1 MPPPRR
7 RRVALSPWTD
17 LDIQTSWS
25 VSGVRAALQEHER
38 GYFQQSGR
46 LIESLGRDIRLG
58 HGKAGVIGTRANAL
72 LGSPFRLKPADE
84 ENPRAVKIA
93 AEMEAHWWT
102 VMPEATLRELL
113 RFYWLGGGGP
123 GQLKWDKRDLLRG
136 RTKQKSWLPIVEPWQ
151 LQSFYHEESTLP
163 NGDLQ
168 RLLMA
173 FTRKG
178 TIEVTL
184 GDGTWLLLADGP
196 RWWLNGSV
204 RPVAIP
210 WLGVQYTTRDW
221 WRHSERLGHPI
232 IKAMYPADDLDEN
245 IDGWLA
251 DLKALATETTA
262 TLPQGVGG
270 QDASYDLGLLEAA
283 QESPESFERLL
294 LHTYG
299 NYTIHFLGHNNSAE
313 IRQGQAVTSDA
324 SEVRTDYKRA
334 DNETISTGLHDHLC
348 VPWAAE
354 WYPDGAELAPWPWWD
369 VEPKEDT
376 LQKAETQKLAAET
389 LEILA
394 KTGHEPEDLNEWAE
408 CYDLRLVKV
417 ETPQPEPDD
426 DEPPDG
432 EGEPDDGSPL
442 PDGEAEADDER
453 VAEPEAIEQM
463 LADLK
468 QDTFAGGLG
477 YADELVAAGVK
488 HARAAMAPAIRA
500 ALDAVDGAET
510 PEEAREALLGAFEG
524 MDPDKLAGW
533 LERAMVLAELKGQE
547 TVLGEL

>member
-25 VSGVRAALQEHER
+25 VSGVRAALRQHEQ
-38 GYFQQSGR
+38 GYFQQSGK
-46 LIESLGRDIRLG
+46 LIEALGRDIRLG

-72 LGSPFRLKPADE
+72 LGSPFKLKPADE
-84 ENPRAVKIA
+84 DNPRAVQIA
-93 AEMEAHWWT
+93 EEMEPHWWT
-102 VMPEATLRELL
+102 AMPEATLRELL
-113 RFYWLGGGGP
+113 RYYWFGGGGP
-123 GQLKWDKRDLLRG
+123 GQLRWHKRELQRG

-151 LQSFYHEESTLP
+151 LQSFYHEEHTLP
-163 NGDLQ
+163 DGDLH
-168 RLLMA
+168 RRLMA
-173 FTRKG
+173 LTRQG
-178 TIEVTL
+178 AVEVTP
-184 GDGTWLLLADGP
+184 GDSIWLLLADGP
-196 RWWLNGSV
+196 RWWLNASV
-204 RPVAIP
+204 RSVAVP
-210 WLGVQYTTRDW
+210 WLGVQYTGRDW

-245 IDGWLA
+245 IDGWLT

-270 QDASYDLGLLEAA
+270 VEASYDLQLLEAA

-294 LHTYG
+294 QHTYV
-299 NYTIHFLGHNNSAE
+299 NYAIHFLGHNLSAE
-313 IRQGQAVTSDA
+313 VREGQAVTGDA
-324 SEVRTDYKRA
+324 SEVRADYKKA
-334 DNETISTGLHDHLC
+334 DNESLSTQLRRDL
-348 VPWAAE
+348 VIPWAAE

-376 LQKAETQKLAAET
+376 KQRAETQKLAAET

-394 KTGHEPEDLNEWAE
+394 KTGHEPEDLNDWAE
-408 CYDLRLVKV
+408 AYDLRLIKV
-417 ETPQPEPDD
+417 EQPEPEPEPEPGGD
-426 DEPPDG
+426 DEPPD
-432 EGEPDDGSPL
+432 
-442 PDGEAEADDER
+442 DED
-453 VAEPEAIEQM
+453 EPEDEMLRQM
-463 LADLK
+463 LGDLQ
-468 QDTFAGGLG
+468 QDTFAGGLE
-477 YADELVAAGVK
+477 YADELVTAGVH

-533 LERAMVLAELKGQE
+533 LERAMILAELKGQE

>member
-1 MPPPRR
+1 MPQPRR

-25 VSGVRAALQEHER
+25 VSGVRAALQEHEQ

-84 ENPRAVKIA
+84 ESPRAVKIA

-123 GQLKWDKRDLLRG
+123 GQLKWHKRELQRG

-151 LQSFYHEESTLP
+151 LQSFYHEENTLP
-163 NGDLQ
+163 DGDLQ
-168 RLLMA
+168 RQLMA

-178 TIEVTL
+178 TIPVTP

-232 IKAMYPADDLDEN
+232 VKAKYPAVDTDPN
-245 IDGWLA
+245 IDAWLA

-262 TLPQGVGG
+262 TLPQGVGDLP
-270 QDASYDLGLLEAA
+270 DANYDLDLLEAA
-283 QESPESFERLL
+283 QHSPESFERLL

-299 NYTIHFLGHNNSAE
+299 NYAIHFLGHNNSAE

-324 SEVRTDYKRA
+324 SEVRTDYKKA
-334 DNETISTGLHDHLC
+334 DNETLSTQLREQLT
-348 VPWAAE
+348 VQWAAE

-376 LQKAETQKLAAET
+376 KQKAETQKLAAET
-389 LEILA
+389 LETLA

-408 CYDLRLVKV
+408 PYDLRLRKI
-417 ETPQPEPDD
+417 EPAEPEPETKPPGDD
-426 DEPPDG
+426 DEDDDDEEPPDG
-432 EGEPDDGSPL
+432 GEEPTG
-442 PDGEAEADDER
+442 DELLSM
-453 VAEPEAIEQM
+453 M
-463 LADLK
+463 LGDLQ
-468 QDTFAGGLG
+468 QDTFAGGLA
-477 YADELVAAGVK
+477 YADELVDAGVK

-510 PEEAREALLGAFEG
+510 PEEAREALLGAFES

-533 LERAMVLAELKGQE
+533 LGRAMVLAELKGQE